1 MGLYATALSHG
12 PPVLRDYSVDSTLLS
27 ELEAR
32 IEEKRETITVVPGE
46 GSVLGVWAYNG
57 TCYAFRNKS
66 GGATAGMYQATSS
79 GWTEIDLGTA
89 INFDGTTTSGEIVA
103 GTILTGAMSSATAT
117 VSAVSF
123 AGNWDFGAKGIAVLT
138 DITGTFLD
146 NEYLN
151 STTLSF
157 DAGTVEI
164 KEEDV
169 ITGASSGQSATVK
182 KITVTSGAWS
192 TSDAVG
198 YLSILSNTGTW
209 TDGEK
214 IQVNSSDRADVNG
227 ATEPSTRGLAV
238 ADGTQYA
245 QTLEPGGSYNFTN
258 YNFSGS
264 IGTEKMYGAN
274 TVDKAFEYDGTTFCK
289 IISGMETDTPKY
301 IQAFSRHLF
310 LSFPNGSLKH
320 SSLGIP
326 KVFSVILGTGEFIV
340 GDTITGLSIES
351 KDAMAVFNRNN
362 ISIIYGSSQ
371 DDFNLKE
378 FYRGAGAVDGTVEKM
393 HTTIFLDD
401 RGLTSLSTTLN
412 YGDFKQSIISDKV
425 DPLIQKYKDSIS
437 ASLIVRDKN
446 QYRLYFNDKTGVV
459 MTFVN
464 GRNEGIMPFTMS
476 NQIVCSCSGED
487 SNGDEVLY
495 GGFDDGYVRRID
507 SGTSFDGAAVE
518 SFVRLAYF
526 HYGTPQLKKRFREIL
541 LELSADT
548 STTLNIYPDF
558 NFGDG
563 TIPTSSSYDITVSD
577 DDWNVDDVQ
586 SDTLGV
592 AVVDKARARI
602 SGLGE
607 NMGILIKN
615 SSTYDKPVTLQGAV
629 VQYSE
634 RGLKR

>member
-1 MGLYATALSHG
+1 
-12 PPVLRDYSVDSTLLS
+12 
-27 ELEAR
+27 
-32 IEEKRETITVVPGE
+32 
-46 GSVLGVWAYNG
+46 
-57 TCYAFRNKS
+57 
-66 GGATAGMYQATSS
+66 
-79 GWTEIDLGTA
+79 
-89 INFDGTTTSGEIVA
+89 
-103 GTILTGAMSSATAT
+103 
-117 VSAVSF
+117 
-123 AGNWDFGAKGIAVLT
+123 
-138 DITGTFLD
+138 
-146 NEYLN
+146 
-151 STTLSF
+151 
-157 DAGTVEI
+157 
-164 KEEDV
+164 
-169 ITGASSGQSATVK
+169 
-182 KITVTSGAWS
+182 
-192 TSDAVG
+192 
-198 YLSILSNTGTW
+198 
-209 TDGEK
+209 
-214 IQVNSSDRADVNG
+214 
-227 ATEPSTRGLAV
+227 
-238 ADGTQYA
+238 
-245 QTLEPGGSYNFTN
+245 
-258 YNFSGS
+258 
-264 IGTEKMYGAN
+264 
-274 TVDKAFEYDGTTFCK
+274 
-289 IISGMETDTPKY
+289 METDTPKY